1 MEIESIFLNVWLS
14 YSTFMEELAIIPN
27 TIGSMRKKPNS
38 MANINKI
45 SNDSFA
51 FTTIIVKGT
60 GNIHAANNVPKTN
73 FFRFTFIN
81 SANMHLSN
89 PLTPCNPFKVI
100 LQTVITDTGFK
111 DVYLVFH

>member
-1 MEIESIFLNVWLS
+1 
-14 YSTFMEELAIIPN
+14 
-27 TIGSMRKKPNS
+27 

-73 FFRFTFIN
+73 FFRFTFGY
-81 SANMHLSN
+81 L
-89 PLTPCNPFKVI
+89 I
-100 LQTVITDTGFK
+100 LQQDTQIKAMTEMAKTVRK
-111 DVYLVFH
+111 DALLSKWFCT